1 MNLGVDFNS
10 DVWRIF
16 LIILSAILTF
26 TGPTYIVTAL
36 VSFNVNYGASMILGL
51 LLFIVGL
58 AVTLWLVRKKVIS

>member
-1 MNLGVDFNS
+1 MGVDFNS